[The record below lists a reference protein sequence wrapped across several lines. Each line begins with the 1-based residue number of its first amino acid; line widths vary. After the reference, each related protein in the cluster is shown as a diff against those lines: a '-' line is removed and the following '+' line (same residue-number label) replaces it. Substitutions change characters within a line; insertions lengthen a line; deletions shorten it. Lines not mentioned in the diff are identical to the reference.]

1 MKNSKFTGKRTF
13 FLTIVAAISVTLM
26 WAFLDEPRPHN
37 PKVFGPPEKTQWKP
51 IGARS
56 AGQYNY
62 DIIPEPTTWH
72 AIHVDVSNADSV
84 WGVAAPMF
92 ELDWVAEPAYF
103 VGSGPLLDNQGN
115 LYFSA
120 NFYHGE
126 RVDLVAIDAKTGER
140 RWSLP
145 EIGKMSAGGP
155 IILNDPDNPGSQIIY
170 LAGPEQIRAVR
181 QDGSIIW
188 DKPTGIRIAD
198 TQDGDTTKFQN
209 FNYHPATDSL
219 ITVTKAGG
227 LFAFSRKTG
236 DLITTGQVPGSPA
249 ISSKGTS
256 VPSLIV
262 NRVDPLMDEAF
273 GKTAEGLSL
282 FSSAVN
288 YLYGGGGV
296 VTNYFSIDPDSS
308 RIYIA
313 ATASDAEDG
322 TEDGRSETG
331 AIYAFSLES
340 DDSNA
345 GNSDGSDEDKSSLK
359 FKVLNRMTFQG
370 GTGSTPALSADGS
383 RVYVSDNEG
392 HVIALDTSLGNE
404 LDEVWRVNVGEPLV
418 GSITVA
424 PDNSELYAVTQNDV
438 FQVIDYG
445 DHGAVAWTAELNG
458 FDGYA
463 NVDVQSNGLTA
474 TVTANGVVVMI
485 GGGKEVLGRTIMLHV
500 GMGLLDR
507 KTGKLRYFTEGRE
520 DSLAMSVV
528 AADGSIYVGH
538 SPLRRAVGKAL
549 FPDLTG
555 DVTGGVARFK
565 PVRLDLLAR
574 DAICAAGARAANADT
589 LDKTTETA
597 AVSADTRQIG
607 FLITQAENAIE
618 QAVSDSDMTQAD
630 ADSLRDL
637 LVQSSANLAAGELA
651 SSATALNSACAM
663 FD

>member
-1 MKNSKFTGKRTF
+1 MKNSKFTGRRTF
-13 FLTIVAAISVTLM
+13 FLIIVAAISVTFM

-37 PKVFGPPEKTQWKP
+37 PKVFDPPEKTQWKP

-56 AGQYNY
+56 AGQHNY

-188 DKPTGIRIAD
+188 DKATGIRIAD
-198 TQDGDTTKFQN
+198 TEDRDTASFQN

-219 ITVTKAGG
+219 VTVTKAGG
-227 LFAFSRKTG
+227 LYAFSRTTG
-236 DLITTGQVPGSPA
+236 NLITTGQIPGSPA

-282 FSSAVN
+282 FSAAVN

-313 ATASDAEDG
+313 ATAPDAEDG
-322 TEDGRSETG
+322 TEDGRSEIG
-331 AIYAFSLES
+331 AIYVIGLQEDSNGSLEF
-340 DDSNA
+340 N
-345 GNSDGSDEDKSSLK
+345 
-359 FKVLNRMTFQG
+359 VLNRKTFQG

-392 HVIALDTSLGNE
+392 HVITLDSE
-404 LDEVWRVNVGEPLV
+404 LQEIWKVNVGEPLV

-424 PDNSELYAVTQNDV
+424 ADNNEIYAVTQNDV
-438 FQVIDYG
+438 FQLI
-445 DHGAVAWTAELNG
+445 DHGDSGAVGWTAELNG

-474 TVTANGVVVMI
+474 TATANGVVIMI
-485 GGGKEVLGRTIMLHV
+485 GGGKKIVGRTVMLHV

-549 FPDLTG
+549 FPELTG

-589 LDKTTETA
+589 LDKTAETA
-597 AVSADTRQIG
+597 AISADTRQIG

-630 ADSLRDL
+630 ANPLRDL
-637 LVQSSANLAAGELA
+637 LAQSSASLATGDLTT
-651 SSATALNSACAM
+651 SATALASACTM

>member
-1 MKNSKFTGKRTF
+1 MTKSKLRNKKVFGLILIAVASCALLWTF
-13 FLTIVAAISVTLM
+13 VNQ
-26 WAFLDEPRPHN
+26 PRPHN
-37 PKVFGPPEKTQWKP
+37 PKVFGEPAKTQWKP
-51 IGARS
+51 VGARS
-56 AGQYNY
+56 AGHHNY

-103 VGSGPLLDNQGN
+103 IGSGPLLDNQGN

-126 RVDLVAIDAKTGER
+126 RLDLVAIDAKTGER

-145 EIGKMSAGGP
+145 EIGNMSVGGP

-181 QDGSIIW
+181 QDGTIIW
-188 DKPTGIRIAD
+188 DKATGIRIAD
-198 TQDGDTTKFQN
+198 TEDRDTASFQN

-219 ITVTKAGG
+219 VTVTKAGG
-227 LFAFSRKTG
+227 LYAFSRKTG
-236 DLITTGQVPGSPA
+236 DLITTGQIPGSPA

-256 VPSLIV
+256 VPGFIA

-273 GKTAEGLSL
+273 GKTAAGLSL

-313 ATASDAEDG
+313 ATAPDAEDG
-322 TEDGRSETG
+322 TEDGRSEIG
-331 AIYAFSLES
+331 AIYVIGLQEDSNGSLEF
-340 DDSNA
+340 N
-345 GNSDGSDEDKSSLK
+345 
-359 FKVLNRMTFQG
+359 VLNRKTFQG

-392 HVIALDTSLGNE
+392 HVITLDSE
-404 LDEVWRVNVGEPLV
+404 LQEIWKVNVGEPLV

-424 PDNSELYAVTQNDV
+424 ADNNEIYAVTQNDV
-438 FQVIDYG
+438 FQLI
-445 DHGAVAWTAELNG
+445 DHGDSGAVGWTAELNG

-474 TVTANGVVVMI
+474 TATANGVVVMI
-485 GGGKEVLGRTIMLHV
+485 GGGKKIVGRTVMLHV

-549 FPDLTG
+549 FPELTG

-589 LDKTTETA
+589 LDKTAETA
-597 AVSADTRQIG
+597 AISADTRQIG
-607 FLITQAENAIE
+607 FLITQTENAIE
-618 QAVSDSDMTQAD
+618 QAVSDSDMTKDDAD
-630 ADSLRDL
+630 ALRGL
-637 LVQSSANLAAGELA
+637 LAQGAASLAAGELT
-651 SSATALNSACAM
+651 STSTALNSACEI
-663 FD
+663 FE

>member
-1 MKNSKFTGKRTF
+1 MTKSKLRNKKVFGLILIAVASCALLWTF
-13 FLTIVAAISVTLM
+13 VNQ
-26 WAFLDEPRPHN
+26 PRPHN
-37 PKVFGPPEKTQWKP
+37 PKVFGEPAKTQWKP
-51 IGARS
+51 VGARS
-56 AGQYNY
+56 AGHHNY

-103 VGSGPLLDNQGN
+103 IGSGPLLDNQGN

-126 RVDLVAIDAKTGER
+126 RLDLVAIDAKTGER

-145 EIGKMSAGGP
+145 EIGNMSVGGP

-181 QDGSIIW
+181 QDGTIIW
-188 DKPTGIRIAD
+188 DKATGIRIAD
-198 TQDGDTTKFQN
+198 TEDRDTASFQN

-219 ITVTKAGG
+219 VTVTKAGG
-227 LFAFSRKTG
+227 LYAFSRKTG
-236 DLITTGQVPGSPA
+236 DLITTGQIPGSPA

-256 VPSLIV
+256 VPGFIA

-273 GKTAEGLSL
+273 GKTAAGLSL

-313 ATASDAEDG
+313 ATAPDAEDG
-322 TEDGRSETG
+322 TEDGRSEIG
-331 AIYAFSLES
+331 AIYVIGLQEDSNGSLEF
-340 DDSNA
+340 N
-345 GNSDGSDEDKSSLK
+345 
-359 FKVLNRMTFQG
+359 VLNRKTFQG

-392 HVIALDTSLGNE
+392 HVITLDSE
-404 LDEVWRVNVGEPLV
+404 LQEIWKVNVGEPLV

-424 PDNSELYAVTQNDV
+424 ADNNEIYAVTQNDV
-438 FQVIDYG
+438 FQLI
-445 DHGAVAWTAELNG
+445 DHGDSGAVGWTAELNG

-474 TVTANGVVVMI
+474 TATANGVVVMI
-485 GGGKEVLGRTIMLHV
+485 GGGKKIVGRTVMLHV

-549 FPDLTG
+549 FPELTG

-589 LDKTTETA
+589 LDKTAETA
-597 AVSADTRQIG
+597 AISADTRQIG
-607 FLITQAENAIE
+607 FLITQTENAIE
-618 QAVSDSDMTQAD
+618 QAVSDSDMTKDDAD
-630 ADSLRDL
+630 ALRGL
-637 LVQSSANLAAGELA
+637 LAQGAASLAADELT
-651 SSATALNSACAM
+651 STSTALNSACEM
-663 FD
+663 FE

>member
-1 MKNSKFTGKRTF
+1 MTKSKLRNKKVFGLILLAVASCALLWTF
-13 FLTIVAAISVTLM
+13 VNQ
-26 WAFLDEPRPHN
+26 PRPHN
-37 PKVFGPPEKTQWKP
+37 PKVFGEPAKTQWKP
-51 IGARS
+51 VGARS
-56 AGQYNY
+56 AGHHNY

-103 VGSGPLLDNQGN
+103 IGSGPLLDNQGN

-126 RVDLVAIDAKTGER
+126 RLDLVAIDAKTGER

-145 EIGKMSAGGP
+145 EIGNMSVGGP

-181 QDGSIIW
+181 QDGTIIW
-188 DKPTGIRIAD
+188 DKATGIRIAD
-198 TQDGDTTKFQN
+198 TEDRDTASFQN

-219 ITVTKAGG
+219 VTVTKAGG
-227 LFAFSRKTG
+227 LYAFSRKTG
-236 DLITTGQVPGSPA
+236 DLITTGQIPGSPA

-256 VPSLIV
+256 VPGFIA

-273 GKTAEGLSL
+273 GKTAAGLSL

-313 ATASDAEDG
+313 ATAPDAEDG
-322 TEDGRSETG
+322 TEDGRSEIG
-331 AIYAFSLES
+331 AIYVIGLQEDSNGSLEF
-340 DDSNA
+340 N
-345 GNSDGSDEDKSSLK
+345 
-359 FKVLNRMTFQG
+359 VLNRKTFQG

-392 HVIALDTSLGNE
+392 HVITLDSE
-404 LDEVWRVNVGEPLV
+404 LQEIWKVNVGEPLV

-424 PDNSELYAVTQNDV
+424 ADNNEIYAVTQNDV
-438 FQVIDYG
+438 FQLI
-445 DHGAVAWTAELNG
+445 DHGDSGAVGWTAELNG

-474 TVTANGVVVMI
+474 TATANGVVVMI
-485 GGGKEVLGRTIMLHV
+485 GGGKKIVGRTVMLHV

-549 FPDLTG
+549 FPELTG

-589 LDKTTETA
+589 LDKTAETA
-597 AVSADTRQIG
+597 AISADTRQIG
-607 FLITQAENAIE
+607 FLITQTENAIE
-618 QAVSDSDMTQAD
+618 QAVSDSDMTKDDAD
-630 ADSLRDL
+630 ALRGL
-637 LVQSSANLAAGELA
+637 LAQGAASLAADELT
-651 SSATALNSACAM
+651 STSTALNSACEM
-663 FD
+663 FE

>member
-1 MKNSKFTGKRTF
+1 MKNSKFTGRRTF
-13 FLTIVAAISVTLM
+13 FLIIVAAISVTLM

-56 AGQYNY
+56 AGQHNY

-188 DKPTGIRIAD
+188 DKATGIRIAD
-198 TQDGDTTKFQN
+198 TEDRDTASFQN

-236 DLITTGQVPGSPA
+236 DLITTGQIPGSPA

-256 VPSLIV
+256 VPSFIA

-273 GKTAEGLSL
+273 GKTAAGSSL
-282 FSSAVN
+282 FSAAVN
-288 YLYGGGGV
+288 HLYGGGGV

-313 ATASDAEDG
+313 ATAPDAEDG
-322 TEDGRSETG
+322 TEDGRSEIG
-331 AIYAFSLES
+331 AIYVIGLQEDSNGSLEF
-340 DDSNA
+340 N
-345 GNSDGSDEDKSSLK
+345 
-359 FKVLNRMTFQG
+359 VLNRKTFQG

-392 HVIALDTSLGNE
+392 HVITLDSE
-404 LDEVWRVNVGEPLV
+404 LQEIWKVNVGEPLV

-424 PDNSELYAVTQNDV
+424 ADNNEIYAVTQNDV
-438 FQVIDYG
+438 FQLI
-445 DHGAVAWTAELNG
+445 DHGDSGAVGWTAELNG

-463 NVDVQSNGLTA
+463 TVDVQSNGLTA
-474 TVTANGVVVMI
+474 TATANGVVVMI
-485 GGGKEVLGRTIMLHV
+485 GGGKKIVGRTVMLHV

-549 FPDLTG
+549 FPELTG

-589 LDKTTETA
+589 LDKTAETA
-597 AVSADTRQIG
+597 AISADTRQIG

-630 ADSLRDL
+630 ANPLRDL
-637 LVQSSANLAAGELA
+637 LAQSSASLATGDLTT
-651 SSATALNSACAM
+651 SATALASACTM